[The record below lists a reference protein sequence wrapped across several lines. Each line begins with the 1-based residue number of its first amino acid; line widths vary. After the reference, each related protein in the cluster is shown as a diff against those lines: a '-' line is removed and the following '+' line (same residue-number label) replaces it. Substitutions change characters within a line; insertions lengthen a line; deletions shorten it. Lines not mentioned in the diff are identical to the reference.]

1 MPITFF
7 LEKGEIGGNQIR
19 LSSKGESIWLDFGLS
34 FKKTGKY
41 INPILEGKQ
50 LPKMK
55 LDELSRE
62 KIIPPRK
69 YLEDTLRVLISHAHL
84 DHYGALFAP
93 LEHNIKVEIFA
104 PEDTLKLVKSRM
116 EISAQ
121 SRLFEKATLIPCSK
135 NRKFKVSNF
144 EIIPIEVDHSVDASY
159 SYLIFTPEESIFY
172 TGDFRFDLLSSDE
185 LLEKIFKHTNK
196 IDAIITELTGVYR
209 RNPLKEQDVQKEMEK
224 VKEKF
229 SGFIAIFSTPSYT
242 RRMQAIRSAFK
253 ERELVIDST
262 YAYLLYTIGKNEL
275 IDKVFISEKKT
286 TLKSWEKELDKNFE
300 IVSEKYIENHQG
312 KIVIVLAPYH
322 KLRLDFEFE
331 PKSVA
336 IVSLTE
342 PFDEDGFL
350 FQSKLEN
357 FLLKWRHIPVY
368 QIHATG
374 HAEAYDVANFVE
386 KLNPHNIYV
395 IHSQSPEIMFSLLP
409 HRRNIYIPTYSSENN
424 IESIMKKGV
433 T

>member
-1 MPITFF
+1 
-7 LEKGEIGGNQIR
+7 
-19 LSSKGESIWLDFGLS
+19 
-34 FKKTGKY
+34 
-41 INPILEGKQ
+41 
-50 LPKMK
+50 
-55 LDELSRE
+55 
-62 KIIPPRK
+62 
-69 YLEDTLRVLISHAHL
+69 
-84 DHYGALFAP
+84 
-93 LEHNIKVEIFA
+93 
-104 PEDTLKLVKSRM
+104 
-116 EISAQ
+116 
-121 SRLFEKATLIPCSK
+121 
-135 NRKFKVSNF
+135 
-144 EIIPIEVDHSVDASY
+144 
-159 SYLIFTPEESIFY
+159 
-172 TGDFRFDLLSSDE
+172 
-185 LLEKIFKHTNK
+185 
-196 IDAIITELTGVYR
+196 
-209 RNPLKEQDVQKEMEK
+209 MEK